1 MTIARRNKNERFS
14 IFEFIVIFS
23 GILLSFYVEQSWT
36 VSEGRADRIQNLES
50 LTAEVSEMITYTEG
64 RIYDMKWVSETFKK
78 QYERWDDDDPLVF
91 VSNDNGSSFSDGK
104 DASTEPWSTDSSAF
118 QVEIAGGAADTW
130 GLSWTPSTAAAIQVK
145 FSIPTQNTAIFLDY
159 TQVRIT
165 YEEAVATYPTDDD
178 IIFKN
183 GTLVLKSGTLEIK

>member
-1 MTIARRNKNERFS
+1 MPTTTSFPTANDSGGQADNWHADDGTTGRLRQGQTY
-14 IFEFIVIFS
+14 IFS
-23 GILLSFYVEQSWT
+23 SFSGLSIPAGSTILGIEVLMEGYAST
-36 VSEGRADRIQNLES
+36 TAVS
-50 LTAEVSEMITYTEG
+50 
-64 RIYDMKWVSETFKK
+64 
-78 QYERWDDDDPLVF
+78 DDPLVF

>member
-1 MTIARRNKNERFS
+1 MPTTTSFPTANDSGGQADNWHADDGTTGRLRQGQTY
-14 IFEFIVIFS
+14 IFS
-23 GILLSFYVEQSWT
+23 SFSGLSIPAGSTILGIEVLM
-36 VSEGRADRIQNLES
+36 EGYAS
-50 LTAEVSEMITYTEG
+50 TTSVT
-64 RIYDMKWVSETFKK
+64 
-78 QYERWDDDDPLVF
+78 DDPLVF
-91 VSNDNGSSFSDGK
+91 VSDDNGSSFSDGK

-130 GLSWTPSTAAAIQVK
+130 GLSWNATTAAAIQVK

>member
-1 MTIARRNKNERFS
+1 MPTTTSFPTSNDDSFGQADNWHADDGTTGRLRQS
-14 IFEFIVIFS
+14 QTYIFS
-23 GILLSFYVEQSWT
+23 SFSGLSIPAGSTILGIEVLMEGYAST
-36 VSEGRADRIQNLES
+36 TAVS
-50 LTAEVSEMITYTEG
+50 
-64 RIYDMKWVSETFKK
+64 
-78 QYERWDDDDPLVF
+78 DDPLVF

-130 GLSWTPSTAAAIQVK
+130 GLSWNATTAAAIQVK